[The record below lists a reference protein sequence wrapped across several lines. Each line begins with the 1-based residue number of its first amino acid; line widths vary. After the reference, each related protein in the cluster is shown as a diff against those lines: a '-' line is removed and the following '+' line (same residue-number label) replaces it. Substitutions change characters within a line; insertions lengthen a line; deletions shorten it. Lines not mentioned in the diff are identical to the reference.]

1 MNTKT
6 AEKKIKRI
14 EREPPMAEQYAFS
27 VNQAARMMSLSRSS
41 LLKEIKDGELPT
53 IRRRGRVLIL
63 AEQLKNYLNKE
74 QQLSA

>member
-6 AEKKIKRI
+6 AEKKMERI
-14 EREPPMAEQYAFS
+14 EREPPLADQYAFS
-27 VNQAARMMSLSRSS
+27 IEQAARMSSLSRSS
-41 LLKEIKDGELPT
+41 VIKEINDGVLPT

-74 QQLSA
+74 QLSA